1 MVRLS
6 LAPTRSGQ
14 SYTGVRPSIREVA
27 LLGSGEVDGSPPLG
41 EPLAW
46 AGRTYRVAALDG
58 GGYVHVRP
66 DDEPVR

>member
-6 LAPTRSGQ
+6 RAPARSGQ
-14 SYTGVRPSIREVA
+14 FSTGFRPSIREVSI
-27 LLGSGEVDGSPPLG
+27 LGVGEVDGPASRG

-66 DDEPVR
+66 DDGPQR

>member
-6 LAPTRSGQ
+6 RAPARSGQ
-14 SYTGVRPSIREVA
+14 ASTGVRPSIREVSI
-27 LLGSGEVDGSPPLG
+27 LGSGAMGRQSPG

-66 DDEPVR
+66 DDQPLR